1 MYSYYKKTKLFIQ
14 RTISKIHLPDYSVFT
29 IYSILIGA
37 AVGFAAVLFHNS
49 IEFFNEIFFG
59 QTASGLYFLGAFA
72 VITIPAIGMFIQSMM
87 IRSMPHIASK
97 RGVSEVIKSV
107 ASKKGNIPFRNTVF
121 HFIAPVICIGSG
133 GTVGPEGPAAQLGGG
148 VASKLSS
155 LLNISD
161 QRKRMYTAAGAGA
174 AIAAIF
180 NTPLGGIFF
189 ALEIVLLNEFET
201 ATFSALI
208 LSSVTASTI
217 SRTFLGNESVFIF
230 NTPSIGSFD
239 TIFHYAL
246 LGIFIGAVSFLFVK
260 YSNLSDDFI
269 KKHLLTRLPQWSVM
283 VMAGLL
289 VGAAGYFYSDIFG
302 IGYKAINHMLQNKYL
317 WSGVL
322 ILFAMKFL
330 LVPLVLNSG
339 GYGGI
344 FAPALF
350 MGACL
355 GYLYAFVM
363 NYFFGLNLDPTAFL
377 LVGMGAMLGGINSI
391 PISAILIIFEMT
403 KDYSYILPL
412 MLAVVSSTMFVQIT
426 LKNSIHLL
434 SLTRQGYRL
443 SEKRSVNVLKSIFTE
458 EILRKEINLIPEE
471 TKIAALVNK
480 LSEVPHSIFYLYDK
494 DNKITGYITET
505 ELRPIIS
512 EYEHIQ
518 SVLVVRDIAQTN
530 IVKIFDSDD
539 LDHVMKVFENRD
551 VDELPV
557 FSLNNPDVVIGS
569 VWRKDVISMLN
580 KENLKHNLAEGFAKE
595 LKTIGAGIQSKVA
608 DGYSIIEIVPRRDF
622 IGKSLSLLRLR
633 NRYGL
638 EVLLIKKPRHGYM
651 SESGDKLIIAD
662 PNYKIESDDILVLF
676 GPDDKIAE
684 TKQWENL

>member
-1 MYSYYKKTKLFIQ
+1 MYSYFKKIKQFTKK
-14 RTISKIHLPDYSVFT
+14 TISKIHLPDYSVFT

-49 IEFFNEIFFG
+49 IEFFNDVFFK
-59 QTASGLYFLGAFA
+59 QTAGGLYFLGAFA

-87 IRSMPHIASK
+87 IRSMPDIASK

-148 VASKLSS
+148 VASKLST

-180 NTPLGGIFF
+180 NSPLGGIFF

-217 SRTFLGNESVFIF
+217 SRTFLGNNSVFQF
-230 NTPSIGSFD
+230 HTPSIGSFHI
-239 TIFHYAL
+239 IFHYAI
-246 LGIFIGAVSFLFVK
+246 LGVFIGAISFLFVK
-260 YSNLSDDFI
+260 YSNLSDEFI
-269 KKHLLTRLPQWSVM
+269 KKQLLTRFPRWVVM

-302 IGYKAINHMLQNKYL
+302 IGYKAINHMLQNRYL

-322 ILFAMKFL
+322 ILFGMKFL

-403 KDYSYILPL
+403 KDYTYILPL

-426 LKNSIHLL
+426 LKNSIHLQ
-434 SLTRQGYRL
+434 SLARQGYRF
-443 SEKRSVNVLKSIFTE
+443 SEKKSTNVLKSIFTE

-480 LSEVPHSIFYLYDK
+480 LSEVPHSIFYLYNSDK
-494 DNKITGYITET
+494 KITGYITET

-530 IVKIFDSDD
+530 IVKVFDSDD
-539 LDHVMKVFENRD
+539 LDHVMKIFENRD

-557 FSLNNPDVVIGS
+557 FSLNNPDVVLGS

-580 KENLKHNLAEGFAKE
+580 KENLKQNLADGFAKE
-595 LKTIGAGIQSKVA
+595 LKTIDVGIQSRVA
-608 DGYSIIEIVPRRDF
+608 EGYSIIEIAPRRDF

-662 PNYKIESDDILVLF
+662 PNYKIEGDDILVLF
-676 GPDDKIAE
+676 GPDDKISE
-684 TKQWENL
+684 TKQWENM

>member
-1 MYSYYKKTKLFIQ
+1 
-14 RTISKIHLPDYSVFT
+14 
-29 IYSILIGA
+29 
-37 AVGFAAVLFHNS
+37 
-49 IEFFNEIFFG
+49 
-59 QTASGLYFLGAFA
+59 
-72 VITIPAIGMFIQSMM
+72 
-87 IRSMPHIASK
+87 
-97 RGVSEVIKSV
+97 
-107 ASKKGNIPFRNTVF
+107 
-121 HFIAPVICIGSG
+121 
-133 GTVGPEGPAAQLGGG
+133 
-148 VASKLSS
+148 
-155 LLNISD
+155 
-161 QRKRMYTAAGAGA
+161 
-174 AIAAIF
+174 
-180 NTPLGGIFF
+180 
-189 ALEIVLLNEFET
+189 
-201 ATFSALI
+201 
-208 LSSVTASTI
+208 
-217 SRTFLGNESVFIF
+217 
-230 NTPSIGSFD
+230 
-239 TIFHYAL
+239 
-246 LGIFIGAVSFLFVK
+246 
-260 YSNLSDDFI
+260 
-269 KKHLLTRLPQWSVM
+269 
-283 VMAGLL
+283 
-289 VGAAGYFYSDIFG
+289 
-302 IGYKAINHMLQNKYL
+302 
-317 WSGVL
+317 
-322 ILFAMKFL
+322 
-330 LVPLVLNSG
+330 
-339 GYGGI
+339 
-344 FAPALF
+344 
-350 MGACL
+350 
-355 GYLYAFVM
+355 
-363 NYFFGLNLDPTAFL
+363 
-377 LVGMGAMLGGINSI
+377 
-391 PISAILIIFEMT
+391 MT